1 MVNKIDRCA
10 KRQKTAALKDKRQNI
25 IRLIILVFI
34 PLSLFLCP
42 SCKENKWLDWKSQ
55 NEMWLEWNKTQPGV
69 ETTSSGL
76 QFRKIADPGA
86 QNGEAKP
93 NLNSTI
99 ICDYRVSLINGH
111 VLEYQGPTFGGTIS
125 RQIDLSSTI
134 PGFSEGCHKI
144 HSNGDIVLYI
154 PAYLGYDY
162 QKYKDNKYGKAE
174 GLGTEGTT
182 SYIPPYSTLIYEVHI
197 CSIVD

>member
-1 MVNKIDRCA
+1 MISRKNKVER
-10 KRQKTAALKDKRQNI
+10 KKPL
-25 IRLIILVFI
+25 
-34 PLSLFLCP
+34 LSLSVAVFLLLAVGGLN

-55 NEMWLEWNKTQPGV
+55 NEMWLEHNKTQPGV

-86 QNGEAKP
+86 QNGESKP

-99 ICDYRVSLINGH
+99 ICDYTVKLINGYT
-111 VLEYQGPTFGGTIS
+111 VSAANGVT
-125 RQIDLSSTI
+125 LSLGSTI

-144 HSNGDIVLYI
+144 HTHGDIELYI

-174 GLGTEGTT
+174 GLDTEGTT